1 MEDACVNC
9 DDLRELLAPYF
20 DGELA
25 APEQRDVERHLS
37 ACPRC
42 AALLAQWGE
51 VRAGLR
57 ALDAPAPG
65 AVFAARIGR
74 ELARA
79 ARPSRTRLVPRALAA
94 GIALLLCGGL
104 VGATL
109 GALGAWAT
117 IGRVAREDLVVRD
130 VVAAHV
136 RSLLGGTPVDVA
148 SADSHT
154 VKPWFAGHLPFAPP
168 IDNLLQAGFEL
179 VGGRLDYV
187 DGREVAAI
195 VLKRR
200 RHTINLFIW
209 AEAGDDIAPRVLQ
222 DRGFTLVSWRRGGLA
237 FWTVSDMAAPEMKA
251 FADAAA
257 GAPQNK

>member
-1 MEDACVNC
+1 MNC

-25 APEQRDVERHLS
+25 APEQREVERHLA

-42 AALLAQWGE
+42 AALMAQWGE
-51 VRAGLR
+51 VRTGLR
-57 ALDAPAPG
+57 ALEAPRPG
-65 AVFAARIGR
+65 AAFAARLGG
-74 ELARA
+74 ELASV
-79 ARPSRTRLVPRALAA
+79 ARPPRVQLAPRALAA
-94 GIALLLCGGL
+94 GIALLLCGGV
-104 VGATL
+104 VGASL
-109 GALGAWAT
+109 GALGAWGT
-117 IGRVAREDLVVRD
+117 FSRSVEEDLVVRD

-168 IDNLLQAGFEL
+168 IENLIQAGFEL

-222 DRGFTLVSWRRGGLA
+222 DRGFTLVSWRRDGLA
-237 FWTVSDMAAPEMKA
+237 FWSVSDMEAPELKA

-257 GAPQNK
+257 GTPQNK